1 MCTRSRLHQ
10 RSGEGA
16 MQDWPGALRW
26 DPGGGASVDVAKGA
40 VRAGERTAGWID
52 TRTEVEAGEG
62 YGKGLGTG
70 RANIQIPG

>member
-1 MCTRSRLHQ
+1 MHAVQTPPEKWGRNDAGLAW
-10 RSGEGA
+10 GTEVGP
-16 MQDWPGALRW
+16 W
-26 DPGGGASVDVAKGA
+26 GGASVDVAKGT